1 MTDVPPPSTPTGPN
15 YGPDFGVPTP
25 NTATPDPAYPGSV
38 PQRAEPSHTS
48 GSHLGP
54 STSDIPEAAMD
65 PQAGS
70 GEAPPPAPQRASAGR
85 NRIVAAVIG
94 VATIG
99 LLAWFLNSL
108 RGDGPVPITLD
119 TPTASST
126 PTASRSGSS
135 TTTSS
140 TPSYSPSYRTYS
152 DRPVM
157 PTPSQASPGSVP
169 FVDITPGAKTVR
181 FEVYSSAVS
190 GDISLS
196 DDTHR
201 AAQLADSTLPWAAE
215 MPVSDIMSSG
225 WVSLTARVPVSSGGA
240 NRADVMCRVLVD
252 GVLVVS
258 QQSQGYA
265 VCYLQP
271 RYDIRRT

>member
-25 NTATPDPAYPGSV
+25 NTAAPDPAYPGAV
-38 PQRAEPSHTS
+38 PQRAEP
-48 GSHLGP
+48 GP
-54 STSDIPEAAMD
+54 GAA
-65 PQAGS
+65 S
-70 GEAPPPAPQRASAGR
+70 PPPIPQRASARR
-85 NRIVAAVIG
+85 NRLIAAVIA

-99 LLAWFLNSL
+99 LLAWFITSL
-108 RGDGPVPITLD
+108 KGDGPAPVTVD
-119 TPTASST
+119 TPSTSST
-126 PTASRSGSS
+126 PTPRPSGSS
-135 TTTSS
+135 NPSGPGT
-140 TPSYSPSYRTYS
+140 TPSYTPTYRTYS

-157 PTPSQASPGSVP
+157 PTPTEASPTSIP
-169 FVDITPGAKTVR
+169 FTDITPGAKTVR
-181 FEVYSSAVS
+181 FEVFSTAVS

-215 MPVSDIMSSG
+215 MPVTDIMGSG

-240 NRADVMCRVLVD
+240 HRADVMCRVLVD